1 MKIESGTGNGYYA
14 GIDAQNRLRTASV
27 SSTEQ
32 HAVSSVT
39 QKSFQVIGEATAVN
53 GTVNVLH
60 VKNGTADQ
68 TFTLTYMRMS
78 NIDLAGGTAV
88 PNAANYFELGTGMS
102 YSSGGSAAEAVNV
115 YVGSTVLSGG
125 TFYEA
130 GPTLTGTFVPID
142 KHWPSTDAD
151 EQSYNKEG
159 SVMVPPGQT
168 LTLRYTGDQT
178 SGTLYTRFSFY
189 VSPISAL
196 SL

>member
-14 GIDAQNRLRTASV
+14 GIDSQNRLRTASV

-39 QKSFQVIGEATAVN
+39 QKAFQVIGEATAVN
-53 GTVNVLH
+53 GVVNVLH
-60 VKNGTADQ
+60 IKNSTADQ
-68 TFTLTYMRMS
+68 TYTLTYMRMS

-102 YSSGGSAAEAVNV
+102 YNSGGSAAEAVNV

-125 TFYEA
+125 IFYKA
-130 GPTLTGTFVPID
+130 NPTLTGTFVPID
-142 KHWPSTDAD
+142 KHWPNGDAD
-151 EQSYNKEG
+151 EHFYDKKG
-159 SVMVPPGQT
+159 SLMVPPGQT
-168 LTLRYTGDQT
+168 LTLRYTGDHT